1 MTLSYVT
8 WLFHMWRDSFICD
21 LTHLG
26 SGTHASL
33 PNAKEQY
40 YQSLKGNATM
50 EFVNSM
56 QVSFAHQSHALWY
69 DLTRS
74 YVICLVYMSHDS
86 FTCHM
91 THLYVTWLMQFVH
104 SMHVAFAHQSDAL
117 WYDMTHAYVTWLIH
131 IWHDSI
137 VCVMCVSC
145 VCHVC
150 VMCVSCAT
158 WLIHV
163 SYTRNMT
170 YSPVSHVRQEA
181 FMRVYCVSWLIHVSA
196 RCKYT
201 SAANCCGSV
210 CDICGVRDCSGVDL
224 CLYTMTWLIHGS
236 VTMRIDISSNFL

>member
-150 VMCVSCAT
+150 VMCVSSVCHVCVMCDMTHSCELYAQHDLFTCESCAPRSLHACVLCVMT
-158 WLIHV
+158 YPRFCTMQIHV
-163 SYTRNMT
+163 SSKLLRFSLWHMWG
-170 YSPVSHVRQEA
+170 
-181 FMRVYCVSWLIHVSA
+181 SWL
-196 RCKYT
+196 
-201 SAANCCGSV
+201 
-210 CDICGVRDCSGVDL
+210 
-224 CLYTMTWLIHGS
+224 
-236 VTMRIDISSNFL
+236 

>member
-1 MTLSYVT
+1 MRRCQMRRNSIIRVWRAMQRWSSWTVCRCPLHTNLMPCGTT
-8 WLFHMWRDSFICD
+8 WLVHTWYVSFIC
-21 LTHLG
+21 
-26 SGTHASL
+26 
-33 PNAKEQY
+33 
-40 YQSLKGNATM
+40 
-50 EFVNSM
+50 
-56 QVSFAHQSHALWY
+56 
-69 DLTRS
+69 
-74 YVICLVYMSHDS
+74 
-86 FTCHM
+86 HM
-91 THLYVTWLMQFVH
+91 TRLH
-104 SMHVAFAHQSDAL
+104 
-117 WYDMTHAYVTWLIH
+117 VTWLIYMWHDLCSSCTACMWLLH
-131 IWHDSI
+131 INLMPCGTTWLMHMWHDSFI
-137 VCVMCVSC
+137 SDMTLLCVSCVCHVCVMCVSC
-145 VCHVC
+145 VCQVC